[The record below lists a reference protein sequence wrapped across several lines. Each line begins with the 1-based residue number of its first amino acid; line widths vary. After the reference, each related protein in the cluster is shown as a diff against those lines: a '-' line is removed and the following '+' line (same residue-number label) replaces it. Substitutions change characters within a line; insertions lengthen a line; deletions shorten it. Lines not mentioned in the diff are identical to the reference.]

1 MMVLFDQ
8 SITRGPGN
16 MDNDARELI
25 PSPGV
30 VRERLARNYEDADL
44 LRRLLKL
51 AVVAAERNQQRQ
63 RSTPPYRAT
72 TNEEVG
78 RD

>member
-1 MMVLFDQ
+1 
-8 SITRGPGN
+8 

-30 VRERLARNYEDADL
+30 VRELLARNYEDADL

-51 AVVAAERNQQRQ
+51 AVAAAERKQQRQ
-63 RSTPPYRAT
+63 LNPSPRHT
-72 TNEEVG
+72 TTSQEVVCE
-78 RD
+78 

>member
-1 MMVLFDQ
+1 
-8 SITRGPGN
+8 

-25 PSPGV
+25 PSPVV

-51 AVVAAERNQQRQ
+51 AVVAAERKQERQ
-63 RSTPPYRAT
+63 RTTPPRHDT
-72 TNEEVG
+72 SSQEVARG
-78 RD
+78 